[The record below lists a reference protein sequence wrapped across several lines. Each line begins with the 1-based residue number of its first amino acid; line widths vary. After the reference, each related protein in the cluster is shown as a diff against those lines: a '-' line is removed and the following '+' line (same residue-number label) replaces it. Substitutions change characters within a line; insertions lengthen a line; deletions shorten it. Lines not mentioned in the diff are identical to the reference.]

1 MIDCIIQKR
10 RDGILPEFYLRL
22 CLDMFAV
29 VQYWQPTLTGAD
41 RGRAFERVLYHYC
54 ENRLVGLTEKAGSR
68 TINGEQSASG
78 FKHEQDAV
86 IVSPSLS
93 VHMELKH
100 LSELLHKNELL
111 IFNQKG
117 LDFLFGGSAPF
128 RKKPLYR
135 ILMSGHVIRPEARRF
150 AAQWGICVIEPDRLP
165 LPLLYFLTNCD
176 VLDDSLSNDIDEE
189 DVRKAVQMAICPVQ
203 ERIMRLND
211 VVVHGLQP
219 TLETHESWILNIVQR
234 DYGDAYWTALDNL
247 SDGHWLED
255 IYDALDQELA
265 LDII

>member
-10 RDGILPEFYLRL
+10 LDGTFPGFYMRL

-29 VQYWQPTLTGAD
+29 VQYWQPSLNGAE
-41 RGRAFERVLYHYC
+41 RGRAFERLLYRYC
-54 ENRLVGLTEKAGSR
+54 ENRLVGLAEKAGSR
-68 TINGEQSASG
+68 TIDGERSASG
-78 FKHEQDAV
+78 FNHEQDAV

-100 LSELLHKNELL
+100 LSEPLHKNELL

-117 LDFLFGGSAPF
+117 LDYLLGGSEPF

-135 ILMSGHVIRPEARRF
+135 ILMSGHVISPEARRF
-150 AAQWGICVIEPDRLP
+150 AAQWGICVIEPDWLP
-165 LPLLYFLTNCD
+165 LPVLYFLTNCD
-176 VLDDSLSNDIDEE
+176 VLDNGLNNPIDEE
-189 DVRKAVQMAICPVQ
+189 EVRQAVWMAVCPVQ
-203 ERIMRLND
+203 ERITRLND

-219 TLETHESWILNIVQR
+219 TLENRESWILNIVQR
-234 DYGDAYWTALDNL
+234 EYGDAYWIALDNL
-247 SDGHWLED
+247 SSGHWLED

-265 LDII
+265 LDTI